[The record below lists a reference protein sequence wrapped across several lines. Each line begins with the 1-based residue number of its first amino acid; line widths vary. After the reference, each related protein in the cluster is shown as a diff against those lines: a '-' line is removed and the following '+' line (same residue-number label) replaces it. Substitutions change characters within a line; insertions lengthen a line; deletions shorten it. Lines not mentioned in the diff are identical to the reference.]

1 MTSRGPNQNYKD
13 YRDNRDYNSRP
24 RDLNR
29 PNQYPQHLQQPP
41 PRMAQMDQTS
51 CSNAFITHINNFGQS
66 RYLGNI
72 RYTYVDDHKLVV
84 MDWANWTNISTP
96 FKEDLEAKKQA
107 AEDEKNAKALQHQKE
122 MMEQILHQNLNPKPA
137 AIPSGLENMIKDLQ
151 QQVIA
156 LQTPKK
162 KASKIPEKHPSKKH
176 RKKRARTPTPSGSED
191 AENSSDDKSSSSES
205 SMEELKRSTKKKPA
219 SSPFK
224 TPLKRMMI
232 LSPESG
238 HSTPD
243 APLPKASIHA
253 ATTLWNN
260 WLRNR
265 IKKITHK
272 SDWTHDLQAMARAI
286 NVTLD
291 ERITSLKKADMTLE
305 TAKLLAER
313 GGPDEYPT
321 KLQLCIGY
329 NPRNPLGT

>member
-1 MTSRGPNQNYKD
+1 
-13 YRDNRDYNSRP
+13 
-24 RDLNR
+24 
-29 PNQYPQHLQQPP
+29 
-41 PRMAQMDQTS
+41 
-51 CSNAFITHINNFGQS
+51 
-66 RYLGNI
+66 
-72 RYTYVDDHKLVV
+72 
-84 MDWANWTNISTP
+84 MDWANWNNISTP
-96 FKEDLEAKKQA
+96 FKEGIEAKKQT

-151 QQVIA
+151 QQVMS
-156 LQTPKK
+156 LQTPQLPRK
-162 KASKIPEKHPSKKH
+162 KASKKHH
-176 RKKRARTPTPSGSED
+176 KKRARTPTPSSSED
-191 AENSSDDKSSSSES
+191 VDNSSSDDQSPSSNVP
-205 SMEELKRSTKKKPA
+205 MEEPKRSTKKNAAKKKPA

-224 TPLKRMMI
+224 TPKRMMT

-253 ATTLWNN
+253 ATTLWNG

-272 SDWTHDLQAMARAI
+272 SDWTHDLQAIARAI

-321 KLQLCIGY
+321 KLQLRIGY
-329 NPRNPLGT
+329 DPKNPLGT